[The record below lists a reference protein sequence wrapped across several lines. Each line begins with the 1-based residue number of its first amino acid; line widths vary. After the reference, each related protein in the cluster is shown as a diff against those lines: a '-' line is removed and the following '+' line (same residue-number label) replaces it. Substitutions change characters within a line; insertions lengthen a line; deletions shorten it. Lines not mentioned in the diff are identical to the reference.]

1 MASWNHREVTN
12 EHILPY
18 VDSSTASPGV
28 AETLNVL
35 PVQRN
40 IAKLLANAECFF
52 APLMKVLS
60 CSWADNRTIRS
71 SEWQLV
77 VLRTAASLDAPQEWD
92 VNEPVARIFGF
103 DTDEKLKLIRSG
115 DLSSTA
121 LFTERHRLINKMVR
135 ELVQQDKVQE
145 STVLEGKKIFGAAG
159 VIEIIIIHG
168 LYALLAMVMRS
179 SKQDFDPPIEG
190 LEDTL
195 RKFNAT
201 AIAKEKALLEQEQV
215 HVQSNGTHK
224 PGPTDGLQDAQ
235 TKSKVQ
241 NIASALT
248 FRDHGPQAAEAL
260 RLQSYPV
267 PSPREDQLLVKV
279 IAAPI
284 NPQDLL
290 IIAGTYPVRPEHHID
305 GESIPGYDGVAR
317 VLEIGSNIKSFAPGD
332 LVIPAKQGLGTWRT
346 HAVCSESDLLQIDAD
361 VDLSCA
367 SILKMSVMPAYF
379 LLEDMRTLKPGD
391 WIIQNAGSGT
401 IAQMVS
407 QFCRLRGVH
416 TISVIRDR
424 GVESDSKAIKAS
436 LQHVGADIVLFE
448 SEVTNAT
455 GLDDL
460 RIVLALDSVFGK
472 AAEQIAARL
481 VKGGTF
487 VNYGFLGSGGS
498 SAKFVVTEELLF
510 GKMVNVKSFRSS
522 ESLSRRSGQEIKDLL
537 TWFVTL
543 FMSHALT
550 VSELEMIDWD
560 HNQAECEPRLKDA
573 IDRSQKRNVG
583 ERKKVLRFA

>member
-1 MASWNHREVTN
+1 MASWNHRQVTN

-18 VDSSTASPGV
+18 VDASTTSPGV
-28 AETLNVL
+28 AEALNVL

-40 IAKLLANAECFF
+40 IAKVLANAECFF
-52 APLMKVLS
+52 APLMKVIS

-115 DLSSTA
+115 DMSSTA
-121 LFTERHRLINKMVR
+121 LFTDRHRLINKMVGD
-135 ELVQQDKVQE
+135 LVQQNKIQE
-145 STVLEGKKIFGAAG
+145 SIVLEGKKIFGAAG
-159 VIEIIIIHG
+159 VTEIIIIHG
-168 LYALLAMVMRS
+168 IYALVAKVMRS
-179 SKQDFDPPIEG
+179 AKVDFDPPIEG

-195 RKFNAT
+195 RKFNVT
-201 AIAKEKALLEQEQV
+201 AIAKEKALEQEQL

-224 PGPTDGLQDAQ
+224 PGLANELPDALA
-235 TKSKVQ
+235 KSKVK

-248 FRDHGPQAAEAL
+248 FHDPGPQAAEAL

-267 PSPREDQLLVKV
+267 PSPREDEILVKV

-290 IIAGTYPVRPEHHID
+290 IVAGKYPIKPEYHID

-317 VLEIGSNIKSFAPGD
+317 VLETGSNIKSFAPGD
-332 LVIPAKQGLGTWRT
+332 LVIPGKQGLGTWRT
-346 HAVCSESDLLQIDAD
+346 HAVCSESDLLQVDGD
-361 VDLSCA
+361 VDPSCA
-367 SILKMSVMPAYF
+367 SILKMSVMPAYL

-391 WIIQNAGSGT
+391 WIIQNAGSST

-407 QFCRLRGVH
+407 HFSRLRGVH

-424 GVESDSKAIKAS
+424 GAGSDSQAIKAS

-448 SEVTNAT
+448 SEVTDAS

-460 RIVLALDSVFGK
+460 RIVLALDSVYGK
-472 AAEQIAARL
+472 SAEQIAARL

-487 VNYGFLGSGGS
+487 VNYGFLGEGGS
-498 SAKFVVTEELLF
+498 PAKFILTQNLIF
-510 GKMVNVKSFRSS
+510 WKMVTVRSFRSS
-522 ESLSRRSGQEIKDLL
+522 ECVSRRSGQEIKDLL
-537 TWFVTL
+537 SWFVTL
-543 FMSHALT
+543 FKSHALKLP
-550 VSELEMIDWD
+550 ELEMIDWD
-560 HNQAECEPRLKDA
+560 HNQAECELRLKDA
-573 IDRSQKRNVG
+573 IYRSQKRDVN
-583 ERKKVLRFA
+583 ERKKIFRFA